1 MKRNVLRI
9 LALLLIAALLGGCGG
24 DQEITESL
32 IWESAPALNFGT
44 MEYEKLSVEPWY
56 SGRCEATSAAS
67 MFAETELGY
76 YMVGMSLLYYAD
88 KVDLS
93 LWVPV
98 CNKPACKHLLG
109 SWNYTMPRCNAW
121 IDSFVIRDGRIYY
134 FETSSKLWEE
144 YRTIT
149 GGECFCIA
157 SRALDGTDLRLEYTD
172 DSMILPG
179 GTITHSPRITHEH
192 WLCDREDLNQDG
204 SKTYRITRLTDE
216 GNTLWME
223 RSTEEFAL
231 THLPYSQYE
240 TTGNTT
246 FFNYLL
252 DENTNFRYR
261 FENDKLV
268 KYDFTGVDSSSD
280 CYLSGNEIRYYRQND
295 GYYDM
300 NLETR
305 EVVRVGDAQLPDA
318 TSTIVL
324 PNCII
329 ETTLPTSY
337 AGLDG
342 ILDNLPEEPYAMK
355 LFDGESWRDV
365 QLPEE
370 LLEQIIIKWHYI
382 QSVTSDSIFFS
393 YMDIM
398 NDTHICRIPLGT
410 DTLVAEECFTIRW

>member
-56 SGRCEATSAAS
+56 SGRCEATSPYS

-76 YMVGMSLLYYAD
+76 YMVGMSMLFYAD
-88 KVDLS
+88 KSDLS

-98 CNKPACKHLLG
+98 CNKPECTHPTRY
-109 SWNYTMPRCNAW
+109 WDYTMPRCNAK
-121 IDSFVIRDGRIYY
+121 IHNFVIRDGRIY
-134 FETSSKLWEE
+134 FPETADKLWDNYQE
-144 YRTIT
+144 IAKSN
-149 GGECFCIA
+149 GICIA
-157 SRALDGTDLRLEYTD
+157 SRALDGTDLRLEYQN
-172 DSMILPG
+172 
-179 GTITHSPRITHEH
+179 
-192 WLCDREDLNQDG
+192 EDLIVGGGGHHSYLLNRKHCLFFTNKLNKDG
-204 SKTYRITRLTDE
+204 SYTAQIFRITDE
-216 GNTLWME
+216 GTSLLSEHITTDEMIYGTVGNYHA
-223 RSTEEFAL
+223 FGD
-231 THLPYSQYE
+231 E
-240 TTGNTT
+240 T
-246 FFNYLL
+246 FSYYYF
-252 DENTNFRYR
+252 DENLDMMYR
-261 FENDKLV
+261 FEDNEFIT
-268 KYDFTGVDSSSD
+268 YDFSGIECSGE
-280 CYLSGNEIRYYRQND
+280 CYLSGNQIRIYRQND
-295 GYYDM
+295 GYYDID
-300 NLETR
+300 LQTR
-305 EVVRVGDAQLPDA
+305 EEVRVGDAQLPDA
-318 TSTIVL
+318 TSTILL

-393 YMDIM
+393 YSDLT
-398 NDTHICRIPLGT
+398 DVTHVCRIPLGT
-410 DTLVAEECFTIRW
+410 DTLVAEECFTIR